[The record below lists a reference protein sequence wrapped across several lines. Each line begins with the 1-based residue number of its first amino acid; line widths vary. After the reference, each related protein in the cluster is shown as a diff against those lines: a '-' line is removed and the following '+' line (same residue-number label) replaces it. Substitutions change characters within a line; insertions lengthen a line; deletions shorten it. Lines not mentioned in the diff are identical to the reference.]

1 MKTAWKK
8 VRLFFSDRTLVY
20 KLLGVLGMLIAFRI
34 LSVIPIPGVDSFA
47 LAQYFE
53 SNQLLGFFNIF
64 SGGGLSQLSIIMLG
78 VGPYI
83 TASIIMQ
90 LLTIMVPRL
99 KELYH
104 EEGEA
109 GRKIFNSYSRF
120 ATIPIALIQGA
131 GLLTVLSRQGV
142 ILMNGPF
149 DFAANLI
156 LITAGALVTMWLG
169 EIITEFG
176 FGNGVSIIIFA
187 GIVAILPVQIA
198 QIAFSLTPA
207 DIPLYV
213 LLAILLIAMVFA
225 VVMITEAE
233 RPIPV
238 TYAKQVRGGTVY
250 GGTST
255 YIPLRVNQAGVMPI
269 IFALSLLTIPQLIG
283 QFLATNDAGWAQ
295 AISNGMLWFV
305 QNLWIYGIAY
315 FVLVVIFTFFY
326 TAITFEPDTLAT
338 NLQKNGAFVPGV
350 RPGQPTAS
358 YVAETLN
365 RITFVGAL
373 FLGVIA
379 VLPLVL
385 QSLTGNQAFA
395 IGGTALLI
403 VVSVA
408 LDVVRRI
415 NAELS
420 VRDYD

>member
-198 QIAFSLTPA
+198 QIAFSLTPS

-213 LLAILLIAMVFA
+213 LLAILLVGMVFA

-305 QNLWIYGIAY
+305 QNLWVYGIAY
-315 FVLVVIFTFFY
+315 FVLVVVFTFFY

-373 FLGVIA
+373 FLGLIA
-379 VLPLVL
+379 VLPLIL